1 MITLI
6 MFKNFLIFEKNQND
20 KDLQK
25 TLLKKINF
33 RLIKILVVQ
42 PQKFGLD
49 PSQLV

>member
-25 TLLKKINF
+25 NLLKE
-33 RLIKILVVQ
+33 
-42 PQKFGLD
+42 
-49 PSQLV
+49 